1 MNENEW
7 HAVIWGSYMYL
18 HGSDFGLACA
28 GGEVS
33 LSLAT
38 SSSLFHLYM
47 NIAQHEIIYS
57 VSHSS
62 SFL

>member
-1 MNENEW
+1 VNENEW

-33 LSLAT
+33 LSLA
-38 SSSLFHLYM
+38 SF
-47 NIAQHEIIYS
+47 IYEYS
-57 VSHSS
+57 TA
-62 SFL
+62 